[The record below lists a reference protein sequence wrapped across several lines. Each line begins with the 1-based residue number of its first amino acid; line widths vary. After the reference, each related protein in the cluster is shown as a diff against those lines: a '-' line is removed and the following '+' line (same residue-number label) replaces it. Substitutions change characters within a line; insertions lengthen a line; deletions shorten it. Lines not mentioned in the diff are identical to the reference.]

1 MSSATYYDTTTG
13 QILGSLTS
21 IESDILANQPAG
33 SGRISGVYN
42 PDEYYVD
49 VSNGKGVV
57 IPDRPVNPEGF
68 VFSYETKAWVDGRG
82 SAQISSAFR
91 YRRNQLLLD
100 SDWTQLPDAP
110 ADAPAWKT
118 YRQQLRALAVPTTA
132 VEEAGVSWPVSPS

>member
-1 MSSATYYDTTTG
+1 MSSATYYDMTTG

-21 IESDILANQPAG
+21 VESDILANQPAG
-33 SGRISGVYN
+33 SGRISGVYD

-49 VSNGKGVV
+49 VQNQT
-57 IPDRPVNPEGF
+57 ITALPDRPANSEDF
-68 VFSYETKAWVDGRG
+68 VFNYETKAWVDGRG
-82 SAQISSAFR
+82 SAQIPVTFR

-110 ADAPAWKT
+110 ADASAWKT

-132 VEEAGVSWPVSPS
+132 VEEAGLSWPVSPS